1 MNLDLTNIPSHVAII
16 MDGNGR
22 WAKTKGKNR
31 IFGHRNGAKA
41 VQKIVKEAARLGI
54 KNLTLYAFSTE
65 NWKRPKIEVNT
76 LMSLLINALKKEL
89 SQMIENNMYDELLNA
104 CTDAL
109 AHAAHGSGIG
119 GPKSRR
125 GRRGVVAGDEV

>member
-31 IFGHRNGAKA
+31 LFGHRNGAKA
-41 VQKIVKEAARLGI
+41 VQKIVKEAVRLGI

-89 SQMIENNMYDELLNA
+89 SQMIENNISLNA
-104 CTDAL
+104 IGNLNKLPEAVQVYSLIEFSMSL
-109 AHAAHGSGIG
+109 A
-119 GPKSRR
+119 
-125 GRRGVVAGDEV
+125 